1 MSSKRKNTPT
11 KLAKDDI
18 LLQQQQAL
26 QEDRDMSG
34 DEAVVMRELEN
45 ESTHLESTN
54 SYKRHYADRNSTVSM
69 AASENGER
77 QEDSDSGSSS
87 TERPPTNKKQRLLQS
102 VRLYSPDT
110 TEHIMS
116 GDNNNTIHH
125 TQKLSPTPEQVNHH
139 NSFSH
144 LYNQK
149 KSMDSVLRKLNSKAE
164 MVRGDTEQQQN
175 GVNDSLLD
183 SISSVIEGSESVED
197 KERRLSD
204 MISQLQS
211 IKESLVHYKPSKVRT
226 IYHERLLIILYFLTF
241 DFS

>member
-1 MSSKRKNTPT
+1 
-11 KLAKDDI
+11 
-18 LLQQQQAL
+18 
-26 QEDRDMSG
+26 
-34 DEAVVMRELEN
+34 
-45 ESTHLESTN
+45 
-54 SYKRHYADRNSTVSM
+54 M